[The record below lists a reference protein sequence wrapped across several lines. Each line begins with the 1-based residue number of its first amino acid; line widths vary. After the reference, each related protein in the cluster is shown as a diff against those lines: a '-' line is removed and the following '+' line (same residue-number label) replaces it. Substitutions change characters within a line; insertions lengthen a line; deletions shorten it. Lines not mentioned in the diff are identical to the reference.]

1 MNTSYKSALSTS
13 EKYLLKKYISEQLQM
28 EMGKEEFNDL
38 HYLLKEKLIE
48 EYEAEHWNELRKR
61 FPRVSL

>member
-1 MNTSYKSALSTS
+1 M
-13 EKYLLKKYISEQLQM
+13 KKYISEQLQM